1 MFDTVK
7 LCFFATS
14 KFLSAIVNG
23 GYASTSSITF
33 YKSCFYIKHP
43 FGFSSI
49 RVNFCLDSQ
58 KVWLELSIPKLFQG
72 HNVFGCN
79 KMEHLCIGTIE
90 FIYQKLGIDFDAC
103 EKKFIS
109 YHRIRLSRVDV
120 TCSFSLGCQDEVEN
134 VLESVLQQYRAEKLK
149 WSAYGR
155 TKIQSVYNQIN
166 SSRVTDKFYN
176 KSCELFNNGQGLPAD
191 VIERDSI
198 LDLSKALLRF
208 EVTLRGKELVDRK
221 LEYADCW
228 TPSIAKEV
236 LQARLSRFRF
246 GGAIKSS
253 INIGNIDELNHSCYM
268 FYNLWAEGANLNK
281 HRYNRTLQRARD
293 KILADWGV
301 DIYRPTGSVCFH
313 SLKDLLH
320 PDRAYYS
327 APKSLVR
334 SGAIFGMGQ

>member
-7 LCFFATS
+7 FCFFATS
-14 KFLSAIVNG
+14 KLRLAIVNG
-23 GYASTSSITF
+23 GGESTQSIAF
-33 YKSCFYIKHP
+33 YRSCFYIKHP

-49 RVNFCLDSQ
+49 RVNFCLDL
-58 KVWLELSIPKLFQG
+58 KKLWLELSIPKLLQG

-79 KMEHLCIGTIE
+79 KMEYLCISTIE
-90 FIYQKLGIDFDAC
+90 FIYRKLGVDFDAC
-103 EKKFIS
+103 EKKLVL

-120 TCSFSLGCQDEVEN
+120 TCSFSLECQDEVEN
-134 VLESVLQQYRAEKLK
+134 VLESVLLQCRAENLK

-176 KSCELFNNGQGLPAD
+176 KSCELFEKRRGLPAS
-191 VIERDSI
+191 VIERESI
-198 LDLSKALLRF
+198 LDFSRSLLRF
-208 EVTLRGKELVDRK
+208 EVTLRGKELAGRE

-228 TPSIAKEV
+228 TPSMAKGV
-236 LQARLSRFRF
+236 LQARLSRFHF

-253 INIGNIDELNHSCYM
+253 IANDNINELNDSCYM
-268 FYNLWAEGANLNK
+268 FYGLWAEGANLNK

-301 DIYRPTGSVCFH
+301 DIYRPTGSVCPR

-334 SGAIFGMGQ
+334 RGAIFGMG